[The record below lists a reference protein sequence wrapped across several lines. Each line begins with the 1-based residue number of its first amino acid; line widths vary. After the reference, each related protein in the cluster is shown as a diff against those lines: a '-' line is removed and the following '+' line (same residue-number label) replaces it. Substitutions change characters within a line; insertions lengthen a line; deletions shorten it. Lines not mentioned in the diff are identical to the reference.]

1 MTHKKN
7 FLQRLFTHEEGTG
20 LTGANRMA
28 IMNSLKEDYGLTIQ
42 QDNMT
47 VEELSALRFRRISG
61 DELARV
67 NQVFQYIPQIVVSN
81 VNQHAVNTAF
91 KAATEGTFHVRL
103 GAGMHLCRSRFTP
116 DAYRGIGLSDVT
128 NQVAGSAELLVNDA
142 ALTVSKAPQIALEV
156 FNIASLATGQ
166 YFMSQINTKISE
178 LSLSVGRVERLLD
191 ARRYGELRETER
203 ELSDIIA
210 KIEFTIN
217 NTDKINS
224 AIDQIHHIQHLAGT
238 EMNTCRNLLSDELRE
253 MKPSD
258 KVDQIKKRIESIVHH
273 LVEYQYATQLYGIA
287 TLLEVQLR
295 NHSDPDEL
303 RTDRE
308 QIDRR
313 VNQFKQDYDKCYEA
327 INTYINQ
334 THVLNDKNIVQFMA
348 SSAAGALSIL
358 ATGKIGAVAGF
369 GEKVFSSVEDWF
381 SDRRKQQKEKIT
393 IRINECFEPLG
404 DMLLLESPS
413 STIDRYI
420 ETVGQEI
427 EFVKIG
433 DDYYT
438 NLPEM

>member
-20 LTGANRMA
+20 LTVANRMA

-47 VEELSALRFRRISG
+47 VDELSSLRFRKISG

-103 GAGMHLCRSRFTP
+103 GAGMHLCRSHFTP
-116 DAYRGIGLSDVT
+116 GAYRGIGLSDVT

-142 ALTVSKAPQIALEV
+142 ILTVSKASQ
-156 FNIASLATGQ
+156 IASLATGQ

-191 ARRYGELRETER
+191 ARRYGELKETER

-238 EMNTCRNLLSDELRE
+238 EMNTCQNLLSDELRE

-303 RTDRE
+303 RIDRE

-313 VNQFKQDYDKCYEA
+313 VNQFKQDYDKCYKA

-334 THVLNDKNIVQFMA
+334 THALNDKSIVQFMA
-348 SSAAGALSIL
+348 SSAAGALSTL
-358 ATGKIGAVAGF
+358 ATGKMGAVAGL
-369 GEKVFSSVEDWF
+369 GEKAFSSVEDWF

-393 IRINECFEPLG
+393 VRINECFEPLG

-413 STIDRYI
+413 STINRYI